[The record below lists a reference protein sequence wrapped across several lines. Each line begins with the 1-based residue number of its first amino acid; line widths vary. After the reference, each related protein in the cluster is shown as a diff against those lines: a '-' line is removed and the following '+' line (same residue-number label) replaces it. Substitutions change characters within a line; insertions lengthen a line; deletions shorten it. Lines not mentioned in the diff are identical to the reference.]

1 MLSLC
6 GSFINGRTLL
16 RRAGLQ
22 WNNQILYLPSSGG
35 LVFTDPLDW
44 LYKDSIT
51 LINILPWWKPHKLL
65 SLVFHSPHRQTG
77 FM

>member
-6 GSFINGRTLL
+6 GSIINGRTLL

-22 WNNQILYLPSSGG
+22 WNNQILHLPSSGG
-35 LVFTDPLDW
+35 QFFTDPLDW
-44 LYKDSIT
+44 LYKDIA
-51 LINILPWWKPHKLL
+51 LINSEPWWKPHKLL
-65 SLVFHSPHRQTG
+65 SLAFHSLHWQTG